1 MQDAQAPSSPIPQD
15 YLLFLE
21 GALCRDASGELV
33 AAALEAILDTVAVD
47 ADGFRARCGAIV
59 WG

>member
-1 MQDAQAPSSPIPQD
+1 MQDAQAPSSTIPQD

-47 ADGFRARCGAIV
+47 ADGFRARCGT
-59 WG
+59 